1 VATGRVP
8 ADALRGAEDMAGASD
23 QDLFALLGTVG
34 KKVTGDFGTGYVI
47 TTNVG
52 TALIT
57 EDGKVAIG
65 AVPEQ
70 VVTEA
75 IATVK

>member
-1 VATGRVP
+1 
-8 ADALRGAEDMAGASD
+8 
-23 QDLFALLGTVG
+23 
-34 KKVTGDFGTGYVI
+34 VI
-47 TTNVG
+47 TTHVG

-70 VVTEA
+70 VVIEA
-75 IATVK
+75 IKTVK